1 MVRPSGQDSTGPL
14 LSDVGVI
21 ALVPDCWG
29 PQWQLRHQML
39 SRLARYFHVVWV
51 DYPPRW
57 RESLSAM
64 GSRRTA
70 ANDAPPTP
78 ANFEVYRS
86 EFFLPRLAPSSWLCN
101 LVSRERLKRASA
113 RLQARGCK
121 RVVLY
126 IWRPEFADAIHQTSY
141 DLGVYHI
148 DDEYSFSATET
159 EISPVERGL
168 LESVGQV
175 FIHSPALMQKKGG
188 LNPHT
193 ESVPNGVDYELYAT
207 PVAEP
212 EDLRGIPRPRI
223 GYVGWIKRMLDWD
236 LLLELSS
243 THPEWAFVFV
253 GPTSPH
259 PDIDAVLK
267 RMSDLPNVYFLG
279 GKPTD
284 ALGAYPQHFD
294 VCTMPYRVDDY
305 TRYIYPLKMH
315 EYLASGKPVVSAAI
329 CSVEEFSDVIA
340 IAKTPAEWSSAIARA
355 LSSEENAPGRFAQR
369 QAVARE
375 HDWEVLVNRIART
388 IARRLG
394 VEMESASGL
403 LTAGSEG

>member
-1 MVRPSGQDSTGPL
+1 MVRPSAQDSTGPV

-57 RESLSAM
+57 RESLSAL
-64 GSRRTA
+64 GSRRPAGKDA
-70 ANDAPPTP
+70 APTP

-86 EFFLPRLAPSSWLCN
+86 EFFLPRLAPASWLGN

-113 RLQARGCK
+113 RLRARGCK

-141 DLGVYHI
+141 DLSVYHI
-148 DDEYSFSATET
+148 DDEYSFSATEM

-175 FIHSPALMQKKGG
+175 FIHSPAMMRKKGG

-193 ESVPNGVDYELYAT
+193 ESVPNGVDFELYAT

-212 EDLRGIPRPRI
+212 
-223 GYVGWIKRMLDWD
+223 
-236 LLLELSS
+236 
-243 THPEWAFVFV
+243 
-253 GPTSPH
+253 
-259 PDIDAVLK
+259 
-267 RMSDLPNVYFLG
+267 
-279 GKPTD
+279 
-284 ALGAYPQHFD
+284 
-294 VCTMPYRVDDY
+294 
-305 TRYIYPLKMH
+305 
-315 EYLASGKPVVSAAI
+315 
-329 CSVEEFSDVIA
+329 
-340 IAKTPAEWSSAIARA
+340 
-355 LSSEENAPGRFAQR
+355 
-369 QAVARE
+369 
-375 HDWEVLVNRIART
+375 
-388 IARRLG
+388 
-394 VEMESASGL
+394 
-403 LTAGSEG
+403 